1 MAEPTLG
8 QVFIEQALQD
18 AAVGYRNSRFIAQ
31 LVAPRV
37 RAPKDSGKIFV
48 FDKAAWFRDGADVD
62 RAPGTRAPRDGYT
75 VSTLSY
81 ALNEMAQAHPIPDR
95 IAQTSDSVIR
105 NYTRG
110 VDFCL
115 DRINL
120 RLERHAAAAIHVTG
134 VWGTDNTSATDWD
147 DFSNGDPA
155 LDILTAKRT
164 VEVAIGRVPN
174 TLVVGRIVD
183 DSLRIHPDGL
193 DRFKHT
199 RTGIMTDEEI
209 AQWLG
214 IERYI
219 VGTASRNTADEGATA
234 SMSPIWDDDALVCY
248 VPTAPSLDE
257 PAACY
262 TLTQGEMEQGIETK
276 RYREEAEAQDVV
288 EAMMRAQVLVTA
300 SDAGYFFSDIV

>member
-1 MAEPTLG
+1 MAEPVLG
-8 QVFIEQALQD
+8 QTFIEQALTD
-18 AAVGYRNSRFIAQ
+18 AAIGYRNKKFIAQ

-37 RAPKDSGKIFV
+37 KAPKDSGKIFV

-62 RAPGTRAPRDGYT
+62 RRPGTKAPRDGYT
-75 VSTLSY
+75 VSTLAYS
-81 ALNEMAQAHPIPDR
+81 LNEMAQAHPIPDR
-95 IAQTSDSVIR
+95 TAQSSDAVIR
-105 NYTRG
+105 NYDRG
-110 VDFCL
+110 INFCL

-134 VWGTDNTSATDWD
+134 VWGTDDTTATDWD

-155 LDILTAKRT
+155 LNILTAKRT
-164 VEVAIGRVPN
+164 VEVAIGQPAN

-199 RTGIMTDEEI
+199 QTGVMSDAQI
-209 AQWLG
+209 AEWLG

-234 SMSPIWDDDALVCY
+234 VMAPIWDDDALVCY
-248 VPTAPSLDE
+248 VTSAPEIDE
-257 PAACY
+257 PSACY
-262 TLTQGEMEQGIETK
+262 TLTQGEMEVPIETK

-288 EAMMRAQVLVTA
+288 EAMLRAQVLVTA